1 MTGSNWFGYGPQSRD
16 IRAFEVIFTSH
27 YLVKAEKRR
36 RRSKLKLLSP
46 LFCKRKR
53 EGKYFESFYLTE
65 SLSR

>member
-36 RRSKLKLLSP
+36 RRSKLKLSP
-46 LFCKRKR
+46 YFCKRER
-53 EGKYFESFYLTE
+53 ENILRVFI
-65 SLSR
+65 

>member
-36 RRSKLKLLSP
+36 RRSKLKLVV
-46 LFCKRKR
+46 KERGR
-53 EGKYFESFYLTE
+53 ENILRVFI
-65 SLSR
+65 